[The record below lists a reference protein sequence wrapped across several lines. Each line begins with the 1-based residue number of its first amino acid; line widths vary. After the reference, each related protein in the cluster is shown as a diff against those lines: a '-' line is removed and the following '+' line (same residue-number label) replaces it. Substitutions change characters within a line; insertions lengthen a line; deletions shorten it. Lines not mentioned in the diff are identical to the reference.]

1 MVVSAARDP
10 STEPSAAAQ
19 EPVQDCE
26 CFKLLGECRMRLK
39 APIATTLIA
48 AALAVAAPSTTASL
62 NPPATGAGVPQDGS
76 IEFAV
81 FRKGQQIG
89 AHKIEFRARDE
100 RLEVEVSA
108 ALKVE
113 MLFVTVY
120 RYQHRSTELW
130 SGNRMVAF
138 ESATKQ
144 NGKEWAVDAHVTGND
159 KLVVKANDQ
168 QRVLPD
174 TLPPTSYWRPE
185 MMATSRWFNTQ
196 YGSPIDVNIAPQSVE
211 QVEAVGASVTAH
223 RYKITGVIAETGK
236 PVDLDLWYGDNG
248 ELVKMQVI
256 AAADG
261 SLIEFNRV
269 S

>member
-1 MVVSAARDP
+1 
-10 STEPSAAAQ
+10 
-19 EPVQDCE
+19 
-26 CFKLLGECRMRLK
+26 MRLR
-39 APIATTLIA
+39 APFATSLIA
-48 AALAVAAPSTTASL
+48 AAMTVAAPSTASL
-62 NPPATGAGVPQDGS
+62 NSPATEAGVPQDGS

-81 FRKGQQIG
+81 FRKGAQIG
-89 AHKIEFRARDE
+89 THKIGFRAKDD
-100 RLEVEVSA
+100 RLQVEVSS

-113 MLFVTVY
+113 MVFVTVY
-120 RYQHRSTELW
+120 RYKHQATELW
-130 SGNRMVAF
+130 SGDRMVAF

-144 NGKEWAVDAHVTGND
+144 NGKEWVVDAHVAGDD

-196 YGSPIDVNIAPQSVE
+196 YGSPIDVNIVPVGVE
-211 QVEAVGASVTAH
+211 QVEAVGATVAAH
-223 RYKITGVIAETGK
+223 RYKVTGVIAETGK
-236 PVDLDLWYGDNG
+236 PVNLDLWYGETG
-248 ELVKMQVI
+248 ELVKMQFV

-261 SLIEFNRV
+261 SLIEFNRI

>member
-1 MVVSAARDP
+1 
-10 STEPSAAAQ
+10 
-19 EPVQDCE
+19 
-26 CFKLLGECRMRLK
+26 MRLK
-39 APIATTLIA
+39 APIATILIA
-48 AALAVAAPSTTASL
+48 AAMAVAAPSTASL
-62 NPPATGAGVPQDGS
+62 NPPAAGAGVPRDGS

-81 FRKGQQIG
+81 FRKGEQIG
-89 AHKIEFRARDE
+89 THKIGFQEKDN
-100 RLEVEVSA
+100 RLQVEVSA
-108 ALKVE
+108 ELKVQ

-120 RYQHRSTELW
+120 RYKHQSIELW
-130 SGNRMVAF
+130 SGDRMVAF

-144 NGKEWAVDAHVTGND
+144 NGKEWVVDAHVAGND

-196 YGSPIDVNIAPQSVE
+196 YGSPIDVNITPQGVE

-223 RYKITGVIAETGK
+223 RYKVTGVIAETGK
-236 PVDLDLWYGDNG
+236 PVDLDLWYGESG
-248 ELVKMQVI
+248 ELVKMQFV
-256 AAADG
+256 AVADG
-261 SLIEFNRV
+261 SLIEFNRI

>member
-1 MVVSAARDP
+1 
-10 STEPSAAAQ
+10 
-19 EPVQDCE
+19 
-26 CFKLLGECRMRLK
+26 MRLR

-48 AALAVAAPSTTASL
+48 AAMAVAAPSTTASL
-62 NPPATGAGVPQDGS
+62 TPPASKAGVPQDGS

-81 FRKGQQIG
+81 FRKGEQIG
-89 AHKIEFRARDE
+89 THKIGFHAKDD
-100 RLEVEVSA
+100 RLQVEVSA

-120 RYQHRSTELW
+120 RYKHQSTELW
-130 SGNRMVAF
+130 SGDRMVAF
-138 ESATKQ
+138 ESATRQ
-144 NGKEWAVDAHVTGND
+144 NGKEWVVDAHVAGDD
-159 KLVVKANDQ
+159 KLMVKANDQ

-174 TLPPTSYWRPE
+174 TLPPTSYWSPD

-196 YGSPIDVNIAPQSVE
+196 YGSPIDVNIAPRGVE
-211 QVEAVGASVTAH
+211 QVQSVGASVAAH

-236 PVDLDLWYGDNG
+236 PVDLDLWYGESG
-248 ELVKMQVI
+248 ELVKMQFV

-261 SLIEFNRV
+261 SLIEFERI